1 MIKYY
6 VNSAK
11 YGYNVQQI
19 LKNYPKK
26 LFDNKIEE
34 VETPIKNGRKIEY
47 RLTITADAEK
57 LYSLSQE
64 IQEDIIIRYG
74 TEKPELLIY
83 DDYIE

>member
-6 VNSAK
+6 VCSVK

-19 LKNYPKK
+19 LQNYPAH

-34 VETPIKNGRKIEY
+34 IETEIENGRKIEY

-57 LYSLSQE
+57 LYLLSQE
-64 IQEDIIIRYG
+64 IQEDIIIRYK